1 MRIFFGIFLALSLF
15 FALYDLFLG
24 NIFGDPVHPSLISSG
39 VLVIGLLFFLSFW
52 KPSSAKKD
60 KTAE

>member
-24 NIFGDPVHPSLISSG
+24 NIFGDPVHPALISF
-39 VLVIGLLFFLSFW
+39 LVFAIGFLFFLSFW
-52 KPSSAKKD
+52 KSSSSKKD
-60 KTAE
+60 KTSK